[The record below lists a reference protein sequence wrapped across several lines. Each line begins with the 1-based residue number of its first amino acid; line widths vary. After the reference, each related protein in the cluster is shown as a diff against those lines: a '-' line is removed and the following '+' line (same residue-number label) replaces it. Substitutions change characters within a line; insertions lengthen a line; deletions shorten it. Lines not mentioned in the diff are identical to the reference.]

1 MTLIEIIAGALKVK
15 PDTLNED
22 SSPSNNERWDSVSHM
37 FLAAE
42 LERRFGFEL
51 PQREW
56 DQKAGSVRAIRALLK
71 EAGIDIE

>member
-1 MTLIEIIAGALKVK
+1 MTLIEIVAVALKVR
-15 PDTLNED
+15 PETLNED
-22 SSPSNNERWDSVSHM
+22 SAPSNDERWDSVAHM

-42 LERRFGFEL
+42 LEHRFGFEL

-71 EAGIDIE
+71 DAGIDIK